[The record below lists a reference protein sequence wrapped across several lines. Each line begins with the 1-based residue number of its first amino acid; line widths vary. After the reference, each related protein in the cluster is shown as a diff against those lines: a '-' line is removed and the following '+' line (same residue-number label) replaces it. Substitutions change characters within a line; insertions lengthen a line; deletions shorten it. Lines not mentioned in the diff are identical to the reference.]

1 MGGASPDPSPPPPP
15 LHPPHPSISTC
26 QNGRG
31 AAGARDGDPEHLSV
45 AMATREHPLVAMET
59 PSRTPPPTA
68 RARCHG
74 AVLWLPWQPGA
85 FGTTAPVAIETPSI
99 PRLPWRPPSIAWLL
113 WRPRTPPGCYGDPPS
128 VAMETPLLR
137 VPPESPEHPPVAMVT
152 PGTTAPVA
160 METPITPPLYPLPW
174 RQPAWCAPPPPT
186 SVATATAALL
196 PRRRH
201 RLLWRPP
208 HGCHGDAA
216 PPPPRVRQKQALQR
230 EQRSL
235 STAESCSRQ

>member
-1 MGGASPDPSPPPPP
+1 MVQNGSKTPQNEARRGGGGAPPPPP
-15 LHPPHPSISTC
+15 HLYTPPPPFPRAKMAAVPPEREMATPSIAPLPWRPASIPWLPWK
-26 QNGRG
+26 RR
-31 AAGARDGDPEHLSV
+31 AA
-45 AMATREHPLVAMET
+45 
-59 PSRTPPPTA
+59 PPPTA

-74 AVLWLPWQPGA
+74 AALWLPWQPGA

-160 METPITPPLYPLPW
+160 METPITPPPLYPLPW

-196 PRRRH
+196 PR
-201 RLLWRPP
+201 
-208 HGCHGDAA
+208 
-216 PPPPRVRQKQALQR
+216 
-230 EQRSL
+230 
-235 STAESCSRQ
+235 

>member
-74 AVLWLPWQPGA
+74 AALWLPWQHGA

-160 METPITPPLYPLPW
+160 METPITPPPLYPLPW

-196 PRRRH
+196 PR
-201 RLLWRPP
+201 
-208 HGCHGDAA
+208 
-216 PPPPRVRQKQALQR
+216 
-230 EQRSL
+230 
-235 STAESCSRQ
+235 